1 MKSTVEAVDNHA
13 AIFNAYLSRL
23 SLKDM
28 ERINEAVKRSWHASL
43 NLGLNAQIKAQNDQ
57 LEVVKE
63 VLGKW
68 MNSDL
73 LNVDIIIER
82 TL

>member
-13 AIFNAYLSRL
+13 GIFNAYLSRL

-43 NLGLNAQIKAQNDQ
+43 NLGLRSQTKAQNDQ

-68 MNSDL
+68 MTDDL
-73 LNVDIIIER
+73 NNVEIIINR
-82 TL
+82 NI

>member
-1 MKSTVEAVDNHA
+1 MKSTVKAVDNHA

-43 NLGLNAQIKAQNDQ
+43 NLGLSSQIKAQNDQ

-68 MNSDL
+68 MNDDL
-73 LNVDIIIER
+73 NNVEIIINR
-82 TL
+82 NI

>member
-1 MKSTVEAVDNHA
+1 MKSTVEDVDNHA

-43 NLGLNAQIKAQNDQ
+43 NLGLSSQIKAQNDQ

-68 MNSDL
+68 MNSDF